1 MTILLKWNIAIGTL
15 WLLTSIWPGLLE
27 QWKIFFLLL
36 SLPLFFCLLPSLGS
50 LVLGTIAFWE
60 IQTKE
65 ENHRYVGWVAMIITT
80 LFSPLLF
87 PFSSLILLTWL
98 TMAWLGLV
106 QQNQKIFKLTRSV
119 FLWGL
124 ILFFMLGIFVSN
136 TPRCLGLIFSRPAFE
151 SIVNQVSIENIG
163 ESKWLNRYFGIYYV
177 EQYASDIRG
186 GVYFRTNTK
195 SVFGREK
202 NSYGFVYQPN
212 TQGSPF
218 GNANYAYQRLID
230 DWYSFSASDDF

>member
-1 MTILLKWNIAIGTL
+1 
-15 WLLTSIWPGLLE
+15 
-27 QWKIFFLLL
+27 
-36 SLPLFFCLLPSLGS
+36 
-50 LVLGTIAFWE
+50 
-60 IQTKE
+60 
-65 ENHRYVGWVAMIITT
+65 MIITT

-87 PFSSLILLTWL
+87 PFSSLVLLTWL

-106 QQNQKIFKLTRSV
+106 QPNQKMFKLNRSV
-119 FLWGL
+119 FFWGL
-124 ILFFMLGIFVSN
+124 ILFLMLGIFVTN
-136 TPRCLGLIFSRPAFE
+136 TPRSLGLMFSRSAFE

-186 GVYFRTNTK
+186 GVYFLTNTK
-195 SVFGREK
+195 GSLSRET

-218 GNANYAYQRLID
+218 GNANYSYQRLID
-230 DWYSFSASDDF
+230 GWYSFSASDDF